1 MLVMKCS
8 SVNLSCFKRSYIK
21 PDDLLCIS
29 GLYEMLQ
36 RWHWLESVL
45 GFQLCLAL
53 SSDRLCFRFY
63 FLLSEAQKET
73 LTTPREAKPKK
84 AVCSDGGP

>member
-1 MLVMKCS
+1 MLVMKYS
-8 SVNLSCFKRSYIK
+8 SVSLSCFKRSYIK

-29 GLYEMLQ
+29 GLYEMLE
-36 RWHWLESVL
+36 RRHWLESVL

-73 LTTPREAKPKK
+73 LTTPREAKPKE
-84 AVCSDGGP
+84 AVCSGGGP